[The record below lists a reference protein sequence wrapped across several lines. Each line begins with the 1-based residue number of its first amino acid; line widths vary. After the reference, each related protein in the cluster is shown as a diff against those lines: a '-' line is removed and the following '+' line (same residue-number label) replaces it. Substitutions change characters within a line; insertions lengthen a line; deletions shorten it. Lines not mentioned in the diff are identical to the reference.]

1 MTIGD
6 NIKKYR
12 KEKKLTQKELGEMIN
27 RSTISIRKYESGSIK
42 PSIDVLHS
50 LTKALN
56 VTVYD
61 LVTEDNI
68 DQVDF
73 ELSALEGFTRE
84 LIPGTS
90 YHNLTDDEK
99 KQVEKV
105 HQAGTILFE
114 LIEDKELHTV
124 VTDAKELELFYHNY
138 IEGLNESHKIDL
150 EYKDHLIS
158 IQNDRIKK
166 LEDTI
171 NKAFNLL
178 GGDTDGE

>member
-73 ELSALEGFTRE
+73 ELSYLEGLTRE

-90 YHNLTDDEK
+90 YHNLNDDEK
-99 KQVEKV
+99 EQIEKV
-105 HQAGTILFE
+105 HQASAILLE
-114 LIEDKELHTV
+114 LIEDKELHKV
-124 VTDAKELELFYHNY
+124 VTDTKELELLYHDY